1 MQPLE
6 IAKGNPTAIPRAED
20 DDAGLASSTWTATAA
35 TDELNGD
42 RLSSTEAVSRRRSN
56 DNNISRNNTNN
67 NTTIPDSP
75 RSFDSNELFEDVLDE
90 TIGEYGMDRI
100 TDDDLERLMWNSDEG
115 QRNYRRHQQNNS
127 NTNRSSFIFQQYHQ
141 IRSWLC
147 PCCPPRH
154 HKIGNMII
162 LLPYYCVTKFKC
174 GIMGPHWFGPVA
186 CFTLLSGA
194 TSRLVPRSYRTIG
207 PITGQICLGLYLVS
221 VLLLGLVVCRDPGVV
236 RSTAMMEDEEEQVEQ
251 ENVGE
256 DEGTDGIAGR
266 VESGRSGGRS
276 GRGRGLTGRGSGGGQ
291 LEAARVS
298 NTNGNRRRGAGD
310 GWRYCD
316 ICRYGF
322 YASSLLFLH
331 CILID

>member
-1 MQPLE
+1 
-6 IAKGNPTAIPRAED
+6 
-20 DDAGLASSTWTATAA
+20 
-35 TDELNGD
+35 
-42 RLSSTEAVSRRRSN
+42 
-56 DNNISRNNTNN
+56 
-67 NTTIPDSP
+67 
-75 RSFDSNELFEDVLDE
+75 
-90 TIGEYGMDRI
+90 
-100 TDDDLERLMWNSDEG
+100 
-115 QRNYRRHQQNNS
+115 
-127 NTNRSSFIFQQYHQ
+127 
-141 IRSWLC
+141 
-147 PCCPPRH
+147 
-154 HKIGNMII
+154 MII
-162 LLPYYCVTKFKC
+162 LLPYYCVTKFEC
-174 GIMGPHWFGPVA
+174 GIMGPHWFGPLA

-266 VESGRSGGRS
+266 VESGRSGGRA

-298 NTNGNRRRGAGD
+298 NTNGNRRNGGD

-316 ICRYGF
+316 ICRYV
-322 YASSLLFLH
+322 Y
-331 CILID
+331 